1 MRRRGP
7 KTETQ
12 FLSKNIAT
20 GALFL
25 RLIFAKPPTHTDP
38 ECAEGNTES
47 RSSVS
52 PCGAGRQQ
60 LDPHARAGRQHH
72 PRLASGQET
81 SPPVTSCDSAGSNVF
96 PLSVFLE
103 RNDPFTIFFF
113 LIFERLVSVKLKA
126 SSDSSGNS
134 D

>member
-1 MRRRGP
+1 M
-7 KTETQ
+7 
-12 FLSKNIAT
+12 
-20 GALFL
+20 LFL

-38 ECAEGNTES
+38 ECAEGNTET

-60 LDPHARAGRQHH
+60 LDPHARAGRQQLDPLARAGRQHH